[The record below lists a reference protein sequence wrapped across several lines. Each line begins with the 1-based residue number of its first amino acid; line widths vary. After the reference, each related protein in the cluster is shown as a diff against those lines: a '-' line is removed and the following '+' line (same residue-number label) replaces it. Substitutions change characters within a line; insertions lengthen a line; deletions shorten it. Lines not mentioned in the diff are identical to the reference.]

1 MDDPFTQRVFTRS
14 AASGAALMF
23 VCKDTLAADDMAT
36 WLASPLAAP
45 SFALLGAAAVLAFL
59 TVRGMRLRDDRAL
72 RVVAL
77 AAEARYSRVFHLLPD
92 IVTMTDLATGYYVD
106 VNDGWVTTIGY
117 SHEQTLG
124 RTSADLGIWID
135 PSDRVRMVAC
145 READSE
151 RHGGQIRA
159 EAAPGE
165 GASFYF
171 TLAAEWPTNAT
182 NGPS

>member
-14 AASGAALMF
+14 AASAAALMS
-23 VCKDTLAADDMAT
+23 VCKDTLAADDLAT

-45 SFALLGAAAVLAFL
+45 LFALLGAAAVLAFL

-72 RVVAL
+72 REVAQ
-77 AAEARYSRVFHLLPD
+77 AAEARYSRGFHLLPD

-117 SHEQTLG
+117 SREQTLG